1 MMSDLLPLDP
11 DSAAVPVLYVD
22 DEEMACKYFQRAVGR
37 DFKVFVA
44 AGAEQ
49 AIAMLGDES
58 LSIGILVT
66 DYRMP
71 ERDGVS
77 LLRQVEQELPHVVR
91 VLVTAYA
98 DREVLLESINSGEV
112 FRILEKPLDM
122 RQVTETLQLA
132 VELARERNARQ
143 QRLDAMD
150 ETLGFLA
157 HELNT
162 PLAAITHF
170 SQGIQTRMS
179 NGDDALGKMSVEIA
193 AAASRI
199 DAGAKYC
206 LSLLASFVN
215 SIRLASIDLHGPHLT
230 AHRLASSLLDTYP
243 LTHAQR
249 GAIRLDVEEDFGI
262 AALPNCVMLVLSSI
276 LSNALRAVA
285 DHGQPEILISIAV
298 RNHPQIRISNNGP
311 HIPPEV
317 LKKLTQVPFTS
328 HSESG
333 GSGWGLVFCKRIME
347 SFGGSLQIA
356 SAPPSDTAMTLHF
369 PSTGVSGTG

>member
-1 MMSDLLPLDP
+1 MMSDFLPLCP
-11 DSAAVPVLYVD
+11 DFAAVPILYVD
-22 DEEMACKYFQRAVGR
+22 DEEMARKYFLRAVGR

-44 AGAEQ
+44 SGADQ
-49 AIAMLGDES
+49 AIEMLDDES
-58 LSIGILVT
+58 LGIGVLVT

-77 LLRQVEQELPHVVR
+77 LLRQVEQEFSHIVR

-98 DREVLLESINSGEV
+98 DREVLLDAVNSGEV
-112 FRILEKPLDM
+112 FRILEKPLEM
-122 RQVTETLQLA
+122 PEVTVTLKLA

-162 PLAAITHF
+162 PLAAISHF
-170 SQGIQTRMS
+170 SQGIQTRV
-179 NGDDALGKMSVEIA
+179 NGRVDSLGKLSVEIA
-193 AAASRI
+193 GAASRI

-215 SIRLASIDLHGPHLT
+215 SIRAASIDLHPPHQT
-230 AHRLASSLLDTYP
+230 AHRLALALLDTYP

-249 GAIRLDVEEDFGI
+249 GAISLDVDEDFSI

-285 DHGQPEILISIAV
+285 DHAEPEITISIQV

-311 HIPPEV
+311 HIPQEI
-317 LKKLTQVPFTS
+317 LRKLTQVPFTS
-328 HSESG
+328 HAESG

-347 SFGGSLQIA
+347 SFGGSLQIS
-356 SAPPSDTAMTLHF
+356 SAPPSHTTMTLHF
-369 PSTGVSGTG
+369 PSAAPRCPG